1 MPQRHH
7 RHERHD
13 RPAAKGTDGADGID
27 VDDELGLLTIVD
39 AESGMLAHGERESIA
54 DAVDVD
60 DEGDLS
66 PEEAA
71 LHIERFDLEGFETDR
86 YDRERFD

>member
-13 RPAAKGTDGADGID
+13 RPSGDGGRDGID
-27 VDDELGLLTIVD
+27 VDDELGHLTIVD
-39 AESGMLAHGERESIA
+39 AESGMLAHADREAVA

-60 DEGDLS
+60 DESELA

-86 YDRERFD
+86 FD

>member
-1 MPQRHH
+1 
-7 RHERHD
+7 
-13 RPAAKGTDGADGID
+13 
-27 VDDELGLLTIVD
+27 
-39 AESGMLAHGERESIA
+39 MLAHGEREALA

-60 DEGDLS
+60 DEADLS

-86 YDRERFD
+86 FD

>member
-7 RHERHD
+7 RHERHS
-13 RPAAKGTDGADGID
+13 GDGAD
-27 VDDELGLLTIVD
+27 VDDELGPLTIVD
-39 AESGMLAHGERESIA
+39 AESGMLAHADREAIA
-54 DAVDVD
+54 DAVDVA

-71 LHIERFDLEGFETDR
+71 MHIERFDLEGFDTDR

>member
-1 MPQRHH
+1 
-7 RHERHD
+7 
-13 RPAAKGTDGADGID
+13 
-27 VDDELGLLTIVD
+27 
-39 AESGMLAHGERESIA
+39 MLAHAEREALA

-60 DEGDLS
+60 DESDLS

-86 YDRERFD
+86 FETDRFD

>member
-13 RPAAKGTDGADGID
+13 RPSGEGGPDGTD
-27 VDDELGLLTIVD
+27 VDDELGRLTIVD
-39 AESGMLAHGERESIA
+39 ADSGMLAHAEREALA

-60 DEGDLS
+60 DEVDLS

-86 YDRERFD
+86 FD